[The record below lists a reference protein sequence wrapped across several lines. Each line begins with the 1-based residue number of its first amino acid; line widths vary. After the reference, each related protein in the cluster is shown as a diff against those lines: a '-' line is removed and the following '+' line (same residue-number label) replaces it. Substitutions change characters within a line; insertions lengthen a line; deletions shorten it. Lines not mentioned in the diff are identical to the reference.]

1 MTAMAIDPDLC
12 IELPA
17 GFDDSDS
24 ESQVHPIARKMFFGR
39 TNAEVFG
46 KAQLW
51 ASEQNV
57 HLIDAAW
64 DEEIDS
70 RIEDIVTGKVELV
83 DGEETRRMVRAE
95 LAARRNA

>member
-1 MTAMAIDPDLC
+1 MAIDPDLC
-12 IELPA
+12 IEVPA
-17 GFDDSDS
+17 DFDDSDS

-64 DEEIDS
+64 DEMYGETNPYALTLYFS
-70 RIEDIVTGKVELV
+70 FEFEDDTGAE
-83 DGEETRRMVRAE
+83 DPRAS
-95 LAARRNA
+95 